1 MAYLKSHKIEE
12 VVNIVDKN
20 VYRLNIKSRGQN

>member
-1 MAYLKSHKIEE
+1 MAYLKSHKIEK